1 MPPQTLLRHSAGTLA
16 PDLPAFSR
24 YPNGAPL
31 SMPTNPILTLPNC
44 RTLCGCGDATRYTD
58 IGPRLST

>member
-16 PDLPAFSR
+16 LDLPAFSR
-24 YPNGAPL
+24 FPNGAPL
-31 SMPTNPILTLPNC
+31 STPTNPILTLPNC
-44 RTLCGCGDATRYTD
+44 QTGGDATRYTD